1 MSHDPPEAAYDRF
14 GGPGR
19 EGVRSPRP
27 VSMIW
32 RLWRGLAMLIFLLV
46 GAGTLIYTG
55 VRHQDLTIDAV
66 VQRLQPLESA
76 NLRVRS
82 DFADAQAGLRGY
94 LITKQGRYLGYYHR
108 SRADLGAALTQAYRL
123 SRGGWRREVAIEQRA
138 STAWFGY
145 ADKMQG
151 LTVSSPALAR
161 LTGQSFASASA
172 FYRANN
178 RLHAQVA
185 ARTQPAARDGQRA
198 LDVAVAWSAAFALGA
213 VLLAVAAAVG
223 TVHGITRPLAG
234 LTMTLRRLRSGDHA
248 ARADLTGAAE
258 TVEVARTLND
268 LADDSDRLRAQ
279 EERATRLRTAAR
291 AGGVRIREHLRA
303 QDVISEARVVLE
315 KDVDAEVIYLHLAE
329 EGGGVSRPI
338 GHEGDWL
345 FPDDFARTLPAA
357 SMESFRGAFRNHTSL
372 VTQDVQGTEGDRMR
386 PAIRDQLRRAG
397 VASML
402 ITPFGVGSDML
413 GLIVACRLRPG
424 HPWAR
429 DETDAVESIA
439 TDLGRG
445 LHHARLYEA
454 ENRLV
459 QELQTVDQ
467 AKSDFLATVSHE
479 LRTPLTSIAGYLE
492 ILRDL
497 DAGPLTQ
504 AQERML
510 ETVDRN
516 TARLRHL
523 IEDVLTL
530 SRIESGAFTTVK
542 MPVNLTDVIAAAVAA
557 LRPAAAAKDVSLT
570 LSYPAPDGS
579 LVVAGDPG
587 QLDRVLM
594 NLLSNAVKFTPTGG
608 SIQVSARTERDMA
621 QVEVSDNGLGIP
633 ASDQQELFTRFFRA
647 SNAVERSI
655 PGTGLGLAIV
665 RTIVDNHGGHITI
678 DSHEGEGTTVLVAI
692 PLLGSGGRGRGTA
705 RHEPATWGDED
716 GEVMGAIA
724 GRGGPGGE
732 GRPA

>member
-1 MSHDPPEAAYDRF
+1 VSHDPLEPAHHPF

-19 EGVRSPRP
+19 ESVDSPPP
-27 VSMIW
+27 VSMTW
-32 RLWRGLAMLIFLLV
+32 RLWRGLVVLIFLLV
-46 GAGTLIYTG
+46 GAGALIYTG
-55 VRHQDLTIDAV
+55 VRHQDLTIDTV

-76 NLRVRS
+76 NLRIRS
-82 DFADAQAGLRGY
+82 DFAGAQAGLRGY
-94 LITKQGRYLGYYHR
+94 LITRQGRYLGYYRR
-108 SRADLGAALTQAYRL
+108 SRSDLAAALTQANRL
-123 SRGGWRREVAIEQRA
+123 SRGGWRHELAIEQRA
-138 STAWFGY
+138 ATTWFGY
-145 ADKMQG
+145 ADRMRG

-161 LTGQSFASASA
+161 LAGRSFASARA
-172 FYRANN
+172 FYGANS

-185 ARTQPAARDGQRA
+185 ARVQQAARDGRRA
-198 LDVAVAWSAAFALGA
+198 LDVTVAWSAAFALAA

-223 TVHGITRPLAG
+223 TVHGITKPLAG

-279 EERATRLRTAAR
+279 EERATRLRQAAR

-303 QDVISEARVVLE
+303 QEVISEARLVLE
-315 KDVDAEVIYLHLAE
+315 GDVDAEVIYLHLME

-357 SMESFRGAFRNHTSL
+357 SMESFHAAFRNHTSL
-372 VTQDVQGTEGDRMR
+372 VTQDVQGAEGDRMR

-424 HPWAR
+424 HPWTR

-492 ILRDL
+492 ILRDR

-557 LRPAAAAKDVSLT
+557 LRPAAAAKDISLS
-570 LSYPAPDGS
+570 LSHPGPDGS

-594 NLLSNAVKFTPTGG
+594 NLLSNAVKFTSTGG
-608 SIQVSARTERDMA
+608 SIRVSASTEQDMA
-621 QVEVSDNGLGIP
+621 LMEVTDNGLGIP
-633 ASDQQELFTRFFRA
+633 ASDQQELFGRFFRA

-665 RTIVDNHGGHITI
+665 RTIVDNHAGEITI
-678 DSHEGEGTTVLVAI
+678 DSQEGEGTTVLVKI
-692 PLLGSGGRGRGTA
+692 PMLGSAGRGRGAA
-705 RHEPATWGDED
+705 RHEPAARIAAG
-716 GEVMGAIA
+716 GEVNRSVA
-724 GRGGPGGE
+724 GRAGPGGE
-732 GRPA
+732 GRLA